1 MKWTSSIMDTLN
13 SERLDERKKKEIE
26 RQFVVQ
32 LNQERL
38 TILSIKQTE

>member
-26 RQFVVQ
+26 RQFVVW